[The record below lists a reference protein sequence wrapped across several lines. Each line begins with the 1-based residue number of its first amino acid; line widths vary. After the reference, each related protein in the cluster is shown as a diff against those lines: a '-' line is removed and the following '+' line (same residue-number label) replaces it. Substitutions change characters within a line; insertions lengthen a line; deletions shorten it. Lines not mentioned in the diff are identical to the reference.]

1 MGTVLAGMYSKCMV
15 VEDARKV
22 FNDILGW
29 NVVLWSNMIA
39 RYALNGND
47 EEALKMHW
55 QALMMGMRPNSFTF
69 STVLLICANI
79 TAYDQGKKVHILNI
93 KYGFDS
99 YDFVG
104 IYLVGMST
112 KCGFVSSF
120 VHSFWASCQNYHEL
134 IVQC

>member
-1 MGTVLAGMYSKCMV
+1 
-15 VEDARKV
+15 
-22 FNDILGW
+22 
-29 NVVLWSNMIA
+29 MIA
-39 RYALNGND
+39 RYDLNGKD
-47 EEALKMHW
+47 EEAC
-55 QALMMGMRPNSFTF
+55 NFTF

-79 TAYDQGKKVHILNI
+79 TAYDQGKQVHILTI

-120 VHSFWASCQNYHEL
+120 VHSVWAHVEISMN
-134 IVQC
+134 